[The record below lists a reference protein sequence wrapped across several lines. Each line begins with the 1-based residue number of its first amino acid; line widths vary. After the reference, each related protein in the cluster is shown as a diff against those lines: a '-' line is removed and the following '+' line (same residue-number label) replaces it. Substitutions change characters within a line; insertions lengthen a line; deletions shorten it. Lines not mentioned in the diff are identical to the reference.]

1 MSFVKKTGM
10 IFLRSL
16 DQLENNGL
24 LYSRGLWEGR
34 IKMKREENFVKTNVM
49 RLLEAAGIAYET
61 GTYEVDEED
70 LSGSHAADLMGVD
83 HDRMYK
89 TLVLKGEKNG
99 YLVCCIPV
107 DEELDLKKTARAAG
121 EKKVEM
127 VHVKDLLG
135 ITGYIRGGCSP
146 IGMKKHFP
154 TYIEEMAQIFDSIMV
169 SAGQRGV
176 QVTLSPQDLADYV
189 EGRFVP
195 LV

>member
-1 MSFVKKTGM
+1 M
-10 IFLRSL
+10 I
-16 DQLENNGL
+16 
-24 LYSRGLWEGR
+24 
-34 IKMKREENFVKTNVM
+34 KTNVM
-49 RLLEAAGIAYET
+49 RLLDAAGISYET
-61 GTYEVDEED
+61 GAYEVDEND

-89 TLVLKGEKNG
+89 TLVLKGGKNG

-107 DEELDLKKTARAAG
+107 DEELDLKKAARASG

-127 VHVKDLLG
+127 IHVKDILG

-146 IGMKKHFP
+146 VGMKKHFP
-154 TYIEEMAQIFDSIMV
+154 TYIEETAQLYDTIMV

-176 QVTLSPQDLADYV
+176 QVTLSPEDLRKYV
-189 EGRFVP
+189 EGTFIS